1 MSFYKETKPLIEY
14 LHQIRKLENYIV
26 FDMLFSK
33 TWKIPKKYIVEDKF
47 LNNGSLEDKLHLSFI
62 CDFEENSLN
71 LIQNNILGI
80 IRYNL
85 EREAKEKLFETKVN
99 ELKSM
104 FDKENLDTLKA
115 LQFELNKNVI
125 LDDGDGQG
133 NTETTG
139 ISEIIEE

>member
-85 EREAKEKLFETKVN
+85 EREAKERLFETKVN

>member
-14 LHQIRKLENYIV
+14 LHQIRKLEKYIV

-47 LNNGSLEDKLHLSFI
+47 LNNGSLEDKLYLSFI

>member
-33 TWKIPKKYIVEDKF
+33 TWKIPKKYIVEEKF

-62 CDFEENSLN
+62 CDFEEKSLN

-85 EREAKEKLFETKVN
+85 EREGKEKLFESKVN

-125 LDDGDGQG
+125 LEDGNGQG
-133 NTETTG
+133 SSETTEITG
-139 ISEIIEE
+139 IIEE

>member
-33 TWKIPKKYIVEDKF
+33 TWKIPKKYIVEEKF

-62 CDFEENSLN
+62 CDFEEKSLN

-85 EREAKEKLFETKVN
+85 EREAKEKLFESKVN

-125 LDDGDGQG
+125 LEDGNGQG
-133 NTETTG
+133 SSETTEITG
-139 ISEIIEE
+139 IIEE

>member
-14 LHQIRKLENYIV
+14 LHQIRKLENYII

-85 EREAKEKLFETKVN
+85 EREAKERLFETKVN

-115 LQFELNKNVI
+115 LQFELNKSVI

>member
-71 LIQNNILGI
+71 LIQSNILGI

>member
-1 MSFYKETKPLIEY
+1 MSFYKEAKPLIEY
-14 LHQIRKLENYIV
+14 LHQIRKLENYII

-71 LIQNNILGI
+71 LIQSNILGI

>member
-1 MSFYKETKPLIEY
+1 MSFYKEAKPLIEY

>member
-14 LHQIRKLENYIV
+14 LHQIRKLENYII

-71 LIQNNILGI
+71 LIQSNILGI

>member
-1 MSFYKETKPLIEY
+1 MSFYKEAKPLIEY
-14 LHQIRKLENYIV
+14 LHQIRKLENYII

-71 LIQNNILGI
+71 LIQSNILGI

-115 LQFELNKNVI
+115 LQFELNKSVI

>member
-1 MSFYKETKPLIEY
+1 MSFYKEIKPFIEY

-33 TWKIPKKYIVEDKF
+33 NWKIPKKFIVEDKF
-47 LNNGSLEDKLHLSFI
+47 LNNGTLEDKLHLSFI

-85 EREAKEKLFETKVN
+85 EREAKEKLFEAKVS
-99 ELKSM
+99 ELKNM
-104 FDKENLDTLKA
+104 FDKESLENLKV
-115 LQFELNKNVI
+115 LQFEFNKNVV
-125 LDDGDGQG
+125 LEDGEQQR
-133 NTETTG
+133 NIETTG

>member
-115 LQFELNKNVI
+115 LQFELNKSVI

>member
-1 MSFYKETKPLIEY
+1 MSFYKETKPFIEY

-33 TWKIPKKYIVEDKF
+33 NWKIPKKFIVEDKF
-47 LNNGSLEDKLHLSFI
+47 LNNGTLEDKLHLSFI

-85 EREAKEKLFETKVN
+85 EREAKEKLFEAKVS
-99 ELKSM
+99 ELKNM
-104 FDKENLDTLKA
+104 FDKESLENLKV
-115 LQFELNKNVI
+115 LQFEFNKNVV
-125 LDDGDGQG
+125 LEDGERQR
-133 NTETTG
+133 NIETTG